1 DHVVVDSR
9 PVGPGLQRIRDTI
22 GIEAEVGRVLDE
34 IVILERELPLEQP
47 VVHLP
52 EGTFRRGGLRRFRRM
67 LRVGM
72 QLGEREVTEHKPQTL
87 AEPPLQLF
95 DHRPGFTARCTL
107 KVAVFDERHR
117 RRCRAGDVVSFSYW
131 WCESAALRPVNI
143 LHLPGHSLSR
153 IEASWLSERPE
164 PFGRRAGP
172 RRRRLRRAARSA
184 PTPGP
189 PPA

>member
-1 DHVVVDSR
+1 RWACRSRAFQAAEHVVVDSR
-9 PVGPGLQRIRDTI
+9 
-22 GIEAEVGRVLDE
+22 
-34 IVILERELPLEQP
+34 
-47 VVHLP
+47 
-52 EGTFRRGGLRRFRRM
+52 GGLRRFCRV

-131 WCESAALRPVNI
+131 GCESAALGPDLR
-143 LHLPGHSLSR
+143 HLAWMARMAPQCQGGF
-153 IEASWLSERPE
+153 IE
-164 PFGRRAGP
+164 
-172 RRRRLRRAARSA
+172 
-184 PTPGP
+184 
-189 PPA
+189 